1 MPFLCPEVVLDHKIY
16 PLNILAS
23 SFFNVLCVLS
33 FLQRVF
39 SIVKFGGI
47 SAPSFSSSS
56 SSSSLSSNPSF
67 ERDLHSQTLDILRH
81 RNILLPDFRPRSIV
95 GELIEFELFD

>member
-1 MPFLCPEVVLDHKIY
+1 MFVFKVL
-16 PLNILAS
+16 
-23 SFFNVLCVLS
+23 FVLS

-56 SSSSLSSNPSF
+56 PSSLSSNPSF

-95 GELIEFELFD
+95 GELIEF